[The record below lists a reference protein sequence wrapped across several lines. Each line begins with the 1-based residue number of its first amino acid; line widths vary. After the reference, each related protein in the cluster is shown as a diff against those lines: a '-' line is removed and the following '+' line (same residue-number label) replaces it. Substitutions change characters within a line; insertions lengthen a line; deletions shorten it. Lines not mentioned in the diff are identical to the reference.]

1 MSDKMLVKSEIN
13 AASDDELGTF
23 ARELF
28 KEDPEE
34 MAENISNIQNWI
46 NTTPH
51 MKNIRQD
58 EPFLR
63 MFLRGC
69 NYKLEATKDKL
80 DMYFT
85 VRTLLPVWFDNWDPA
100 KASLEA
106 IFSAGIYLPLR
117 GYDKKG
123 RYVSLRC

>member
-1 MSDKMLVKSEIN
+1 
-13 AASDDELGTF
+13 
-23 ARELF
+23 
-28 KEDPEE
+28 
-34 MAENISNIQNWI
+34 
-46 NTTPH
+46 

-58 EPFLR
+58 KPFLR

-100 KASLEA
+100 QASLEA

-123 RYVSLRC
+123 RYNVSGVPPQDQAPWQWTTSISVSSCS